1 MGAYVDEMITNSV
14 KEISHM
20 KDLEE
25 TFKILRHYGMKLNTK
40 KCTFRVRSGI
50 FLRYMID
57 HRGIKANPNKIK
69 AVLSMK
75 SLITVKEVQK
85 LTGCIAA
92 WGRFT
97 SRSVDKCLPF
107 FKVPKKKV

>member
-14 KEISHM
+14 KEIGHM

-57 HRGIKANPNKIK
+57 HRGIKANPDKIK

-75 SLITVKEVQK
+75 SLITM
-85 LTGCIAA
+85 
-92 WGRFT
+92 
-97 SRSVDKCLPF
+97 
-107 FKVPKKKV
+107 